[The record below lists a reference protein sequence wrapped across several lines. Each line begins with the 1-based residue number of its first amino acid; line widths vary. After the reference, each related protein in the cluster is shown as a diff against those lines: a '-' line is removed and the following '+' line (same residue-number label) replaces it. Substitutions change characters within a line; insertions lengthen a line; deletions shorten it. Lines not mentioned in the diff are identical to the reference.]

1 MSSSSNSPTAL
12 AGYTAFITGGSR
24 GIGRSIA
31 LKLAKH
37 GANVVLAAKT
47 SEPHPKLA
55 GTIHTVA
62 DEVKAAGGKA
72 LAVQCDV
79 RFEDSVQAAIDAAV
93 KEFGGIDFVVN
104 NAGAIHI
111 APIEHVSVKRLD
123 LMIGINN
130 RAVAVVTHLAL
141 PHLKASAKAGR
152 HPHVLNMSPPIRLE
166 PKWLTGTSAYSMTKF
181 GMTILSLG
189 FAEELRDDKIAVNS
203 LWPRTTI
210 KTAALDMLLG
220 EQDSEAHGRTPEIMA
235 DAAYAILSTPNQ
247 ELTGRTVLDE
257 EILRERGVT
266 DFADYAATPGNEDLW
281 ADFYVDGYGE
291 GAIPAWAPNMKSD
304 TKKS

>member
-1 MSSSSNSPTAL
+1 MSGKLAGRTAL
-12 AGYTAFITGGSR
+12 ITGGSR
-24 GIGRSIA
+24 GIGRAIA
-31 LKLAKH
+31 LRLAKD

-47 SEPHPKLA
+47 SDPHPKLV

-79 RFEDSVQAAIDAAV
+79 RFEDSVQATIDAAV
-93 KEFGGIDFVVN
+93 KEFGGLDIVVN

-111 APIEHVSVKRLD
+111 APIDGVPVKKLD

-141 PHLKASAKAGR
+141 PHLVASGKAGR
-152 HPHVLNMSPPIRLE
+152 NPHVLSLSPPIRLE
-166 PKWLTGTSAYSMTKF
+166 SKWLGGTSAYTMTKY
-181 GMTILSLG
+181 GMSLLTLG
-189 FAEELRDDKIAVNS
+189 FAEELRDQKIAVNS
-203 LWPRTTI
+203 LWPRTMI
-210 KTAALDMLLG
+210 QTAAVDMLVG
-220 EQDSEAHGRTPEIMA
+220 KEDSEGHSRKPAIMA
-235 DAAYAILSTPNQ
+235 DAAFEILSTSD
-247 ELTGRTVLDE
+247 LKITGRCMLDE

-266 DFADYAATPGNEDLW
+266 DFDDYAAVAGNKDIW

-291 GAIPAWAPNMKSD
+291 GPLPAWAPRRM
-304 TKKS
+304 

>member
-1 MSSSSNSPTAL
+1 MTTTHTL
-12 AGYTAFITGGSR
+12 QGYTAFITGGSR

-31 LKLAKH
+31 LKLARA

-47 SEPHPKLA
+47 SDPHPKLA
-55 GTIHTVA
+55 GTIHSVA
-62 DEVKAAGGKA
+62 AEVEAIGGKA

-79 RFEDSVQAAIDAAV
+79 RFEDSVQAALDAGV
-93 KEFGGIDFVVN
+93 KAFGGIDIVIN

-111 APIEHVSVKRLD
+111 APIESTPVKKLD

-141 PHLKASAKAGR
+141 PHLQASAKAGR
-152 HPHVLNMSPPIRLE
+152 HPHVVNMSPPIRLE
-166 PKWLTGTSAYSMTKF
+166 PKWLTGTSTYSMTKF
-181 GMTILSLG
+181 GMTLLTLG

-220 EQDSEAHGRTPEIMA
+220 ADNSEAHGRTPEIVA
-235 DAAYAILSTPNQ
+235 DAVFEVVTTSNLQI
-247 ELTGRTVLDE
+247 TGRAMLDE
-257 EILRERGVT
+257 ELLRERGVT
-266 DFADYAATPGNEDLW
+266 DFGNYSAVPGNTDIW

-291 GAIPAWAPNMKSD
+291 GAIPAWAPLPTATS
-304 TKKS
+304 TKKA

>member
-1 MSSSSNSPTAL
+1 MSSTSNNL

-31 LKLAKH
+31 LKLASH

-55 GTIHTVA
+55 GTIHSVA
-62 DEVKAAGGKA
+62 DEVKAAGGRA

-79 RFEDSVQAAIDAAV
+79 RFEDSVQAALDAA
-93 KEFGGIDFVVN
+93 KAEFGGVDFVVN

-111 APIEHVSVKRLD
+111 APIESVPVKKLD
-123 LMIGINN
+123 LMMGINN

-141 PHLKASAKAGR
+141 PLLQASAKAGR

-166 PKWLTGTSAYSMTKF
+166 PKWLTGTAAYSMTKF
-181 GMTILSLG
+181 GMTILTLG

-203 LWPRTTI
+203 LWPRTVI

-220 EQDSEAHGRTPEIMA
+220 ADDSEAHGRTPAIMA
-235 DAAYAILSTPNQ
+235 DAAYEILSSQ
-247 ELTGRTVLDE
+247 HQSMTGRAVLDE
-257 EILRERGVT
+257 ELLREKGVT
-266 DFADYAATPGNEDLW
+266 DFGAYAATPGNADIW

-291 GAIPAWAPNMKSD
+291 GAIPAWAPDMTAS
-304 TKKS
+304 KKS

>member
-1 MSSSSNSPTAL
+1 MTTTHNL
-12 AGYTAFITGGSR
+12 QGYTAFITGASR

-31 LKLAKH
+31 LKLASK

-55 GTIHTVA
+55 GTIHSVA
-62 DEVKAAGGKA
+62 AEVEAVGGKA

-79 RFEDSVQAAIDAAV
+79 RFEDSVQAAIDAGV
-93 KEFGGIDFVVN
+93 KAFGGIDIVVN

-111 APIEHVSVKRLD
+111 APIESTPVKKLD

-141 PHLKASAKAGR
+141 PHLQASAKAGR

-181 GMTILSLG
+181 GMTILTLG
-189 FAEELRDDKIAVNS
+189 FAEELRDAGIAVNS

-220 EQDSEAHGRTPEIMA
+220 ADESEAHGRTPEIMA
-235 DAAYAILSTPNQ
+235 DAAFEILSSSS
-247 ELTGRTVLDE
+247 LLVTGRAVLDE
-257 EILRERGVT
+257 EMLRERGIT
-266 DFADYAATPGNEDLW
+266 DFGRYSAVAGNTDLW

-291 GAIPAWAPNMKSD
+291 GAIPAWSPSHS
-304 TKKS
+304 KKS